1 MRGCCSAAC
10 SITVVLLI
18 SDLNIKKLAKLSLFI
33 DLFQKRIKNR
43 LKTLF
48 CMIAVNFTK
57 CLGLFPQIIT
67 FFFFLGFPYQQN
79 SKCFILYSLQWS
91 SNAKGQWTALK
102 RSQLEGKW
110 QWLRKIQFK
119 LQLFFCSF
127 VVWSTDG
134 FGNNQTFKCP
144 DFHDHDHGHWYNDCS
159 CSWAWRC
166 RRSAGEGPPLEARS
180 LMPEGWPSSLSI

>member
-1 MRGCCSAAC
+1 
-10 SITVVLLI
+10 
-18 SDLNIKKLAKLSLFI
+18 
-33 DLFQKRIKNR
+33 
-43 LKTLF
+43 
-48 CMIAVNFTK
+48 MIAVNFTK

-127 VVWSTDG
+127 VQMASETTKLLNVQIFMVMTMVIDIMIAAVPERGDAEGARGRDHHWRQGVWCPKVGHRHYQYNHHCHYPNQQHNQFNFCCHS
-134 FGNNQTFKCP
+134 FGVLFPK
-144 DFHDHDHGHWYNDCS
+144 
-159 CSWAWRC
+159 R
-166 RRSAGEGPPLEARS
+166 L
-180 LMPEGWPSSLSI
+180 II